1 MSNNIEQTGRE
12 QALEQEVAGLRN
24 FIGRMSDDAAGD
36 SVHIE
41 HLNDEIA
48 ELKAK
53 LAESKPTMPVIPK
66 AVAIAI
72 FREGMEYGA
81 KNVCDELS
89 GETIEVEQYLNADG
103 FDITF
108 HDDIYLSDKLDFDWL
123 RDKAF
128 VGATNE
134 DWVVQCLN
142 TLCADN
148 KFECRIHGI
157 DDQEQKN
164 ND

>member
-1 MSNNIEQTGRE
+1 MSNYIEQTGRE
-12 QALEQEVAGLRN
+12 QALEQNVVTLQ
-24 FIGRMSDDAAGD
+24 
-36 SVHIE
+36 
-41 HLNDEIA
+41 A
-48 ELKAK
+48 ELNTLKERADS
-53 LAESKPTMPVIPK
+53 LAATIQRLKRDQPTMPVIPK

-89 GETIEVEQYLNADG
+89 EETIEVEQYLNADG
-103 FDITF
+103 FDISF
-108 HDDIYLSDKLDFDWL
+108 HDNIYLSDNLDFDWL

-157 DDQEQKN
+157 DDQKQKN
-164 ND
+164 NDAQ